1 MKMSKS
7 TNYNL
12 LKFITMK
19 NLILVCLLLAS
30 VSVNAQVGIGIA
42 VPDASSQLDVTSANK
57 GVLIPRM
64 LATARTSIASPA
76 TGLLVY
82 QTDGTPGFYYNS
94 GTPASPAWVLIQNSA
109 NVTTQ
114 GNTFNGASQLVQLN
128 GSTQLPAVSGAN
140 LTNLNAGNLSS
151 GTVNTAR
158 LGSGTADNT
167 TFLRGDGTWAAAGGG
182 ANMSVLTV
190 SSNTTLSNA
199 NQFVYITGT
208 VTITLPA
215 TPATGQIIYLYTDSP
230 NAAINPNGKVFRQAN
245 ADYGTSKFNEFGNA
259 ATSSVMLFY
268 NGTKWFPI
276 SIG

>member
-1 MKMSKS
+1 
-7 TNYNL
+7 
-12 LKFITMK
+12 MK
-19 NLILVCLLLAS
+19 NLILACLLLATI
-30 VSVNAQVGIGIA
+30 SVNAQVGIGIA
-42 VPDASSQLDVTSANK
+42 VPDASSQLDVTSADK

-64 LATARTSIASPA
+64 LAAARTGITSPA

-94 GTPASPAWVLIQNSA
+94 GTPGSPNWVLIQNST

-158 LGSGTADNT
+158 LGSGSANNT

-182 ANMSVLTV
+182 NMSVVTA
-190 SSNTTLSNA
+190 SSNTTLSTA
-199 NQFVYITGT
+199 NQFVYITGAY
-208 VTITLPA
+208 TITLPA
-215 TPATGQIIYLYTDSP
+215 APATGQIIRLYTDDP
-230 NAAINPNGKVFRQAN
+230 YAN
-245 ADYGTSKFNEFGNA
+245 KSKWKIVSAGQC
-259 ATSSVMLFY
+259 
-268 NGTKWFPI
+268 
-276 SIG
+276 